1 MPFEKNKKGWLK
13 GTIAS
18 GYTYL
23 TSEKKKTYY
32 SDTAREPQQYT
43 LTVTVKHK
51 APPKTVKNKG
61 ASKFPEAG
69 LSSSKK
75 WGWKPVNKPFWPK
88 LSCQRKLESQKKF
101 AIKTKSWK

>member
-32 SDTAREPQQYT
+32 SDTAREHQQYT
-43 LTVTVKHK
+43 S
-51 APPKTVKNKG
+51 KNKG
-61 ASKFPEAG
+61 E
-69 LSSSKK
+69 
-75 WGWKPVNKPFWPK
+75 N
-88 LSCQRKLESQKKF
+88 
-101 AIKTKSWK
+101 